1 MQRKRMPRQ
10 KTGNIRLGLDARLER
25 ELPCEL
31 DAGIAPHL
39 FRARAKDGIAIG
51 FAGDARRAGSLCGVP
66 GLDVLFPYGHAGEK
80 IPVAQGGLTA
90 DAPGTKHQPGYDGGI
105 RRLPRSGEKA
115 NIGLPADGGTA
126 RHVRK
131 AETMP
136 AFALLEVV
144 IDAFFLAKA
153 GEEMQIGLPVLH
165 AVFARRVGLA
175 AFEGEGFAREKV
187 AFQKE
192 SNDLRYA
199 LVLEYAM
206 IARLTKKP
214 EAGDD
219 EALVVS
225 EVIAPPQ
232 AVHFAHQTVDMARL
246 AGAIR
251 YAQQRGRT
259 DEGAEVFIG

>member
-1 MQRKRMPRQ
+1 
-10 KTGNIRLGLDARLER
+10 
-25 ELPCEL
+25 
-31 DAGIAPHL
+31 
-39 FRARAKDGIAIG
+39 
-51 FAGDARRAGSLCGVP
+51 
-66 GLDVLFPYGHAGEK
+66 
-80 IPVAQGGLTA
+80 
-90 DAPGTKHQPGYDGGI
+90 
-105 RRLPRSGEKA
+105 
-115 NIGLPADGGTA
+115 
-126 RHVRK
+126 
-131 AETMP
+131 
-136 AFALLEVV
+136 
-144 IDAFFLAKA
+144 
-153 GEEMQIGLPVLH
+153 MQIGLPVLH

-219 EALVVS
+219 EALVVR

-232 AVHFAHQTVDMARL
+232 AVHFAHQTVDMASL